1 MKKAAV
7 TAIILARN
15 EAEMLPGCLRTIAWC
30 KEIIVIDDGS
40 SDNTSE
46 IAENAGCK
54 VISFKHQSFAR
65 RREEGA
71 KFAAHDWI
79 LYIDAD
85 ERIIPELAD
94 EMQRVVS
101 ESNNSAF
108 QMNRTNIFF
117 GKVFQ
122 YGGWETDTVTRL
134 IDKRKL
140 KGWKGDIHE
149 SPIISGTVGTLKTNL
164 LHFSHR
170 TIVGGLYKTAA
181 WTPVEAQLLAKASTT
196 KISFAIIIKKGLGEF
211 WRRAIKYRG
220 YHDGEPGLMESL
232 IQAINRMLVY
242 LQIWELQQ
250 TPPIKELYA
259 VKEREVEILWEQH
272 K

>member
-1 MKKAAV
+1 MKKAAI

-15 EAEMLPGCLRTIAWC
+15 EAEMLPGCLKTLAWC

-85 ERIIPELAD
+85 ERIIPELAYEIQTVTS
-94 EMQRVVS
+94 EM
-101 ESNNSAF
+101 NYSAY
-108 QMNRTNIFF
+108 QMNRENFFF
-117 GKVFQ
+117 GKIFQ
-122 YGGWETDTVTRL
+122 HGGWESDTVTRL
-134 IDKRKL
+134 IDRRKL
-140 KGWKGDIHE
+140 RGWKGDIHE
-149 SPIISGTVGTLKTNL
+149 SPLISGDVGILKTKL

-170 TIVGGLYKTAA
+170 TIVSGLYKTAA
-181 WTPVEAQLLAKASTT
+181 WTPIEAQLLAKADNT
-196 KISFAIIIKKGLGEF
+196 KITFAVIIKKGLGEF
-211 WRRAIKYRG
+211 WRRAIKNQGYR
-220 YHDGEPGLMESL
+220 DGNMGLMESL

-242 LQIWELQQ
+242 LQVWELQQ
-250 TPPIKELYA
+250 TPPIKELYT